1 MAQDAPSSPA
11 YKTHTTFTHKL
22 LLTALVVILLAV
34 LYIVIKLAFQVL
46 LVFFAAVL
54 FGILLHGLSSWL
66 HRKTR
71 IAYSWALGLVC
82 LLIVGIAVGGFLAL
96 GPSLSEQ
103 TQELQQ
109 KLPDVLQKLEA
120 KVKTLPMGEQ
130 MIKQLP
136 TQEELMNSKGASFKN
151 AIALFSSSLG
161 ALANILIVLVI
172 GIYLASS
179 PQESASGV
187 VRLVPKVHRPRA
199 REVVHVLRFTL
210 WGWLKG
216 TLLAMLVIGTL
227 TSIGLMIIGV
237 PLALLL
243 GVFAGLLEFVPNIG
257 PFIASAP
264 AILLA
269 LVEDPNKALTVVIFF
284 IAIQS
289 LEGYVLTPLV
299 QKHIIDLPPVLTI
312 MGQVLMGIIAGPWGL
327 LLAVPMV
334 AVIMVLVK
342 MLYIEDVL
350 EDRSIEVKG
359 EEDAIAQEEHRPT
372 PPEEQE

>member
-1 MAQDAPSSPA
+1 MLQNAPTSPSGKA
-11 YKTHTTFTHKL
+11 PVSFIHKL
-22 LLTALVVILLAV
+22 LLTALVVILLVV
-34 LYIVIKLAFQVL
+34 LHTVMKMAFHVL

-71 IAYSWALGLVC
+71 MHYHWALGLVC
-82 LLIVGIAVGGFLAL
+82 LLIVGLAVGAFMAL
-96 GPSLSEQ
+96 GPSLAEQ
-103 TQELQQ
+103 GQELRQ

-120 KVKTLPMGEQ
+120 KVKTLPMGDQ
-130 MIKQLP
+130 IIKQLP
-136 TQEELMNSKGASFKN
+136 TQDELMNSKGASKKN

-161 ALANILIVLVI
+161 ALANVLIVLVI

-179 PQESASGV
+179 PQESASGI
-187 VRLVPKVHRPRA
+187 VRLVPKAHRPRA

-216 TLLAMLVIGTL
+216 TLLAMVAIGTL
-227 TSIGLMIIGV
+227 TSIGLSIIGV

-243 GVFAGLLEFVPNIG
+243 GVFAGLLEFIPNIG

-269 LVEDPNKALTVVIFF
+269 LVEDPNKALTVIIFF
-284 IAIQS
+284 IAVQS

-299 QKHIIDLPPVLTI
+299 QKRIIDLPPVLTI

-342 MLYIEDVL
+342 MLYIEDTL
-350 EDRSIEVKG
+350 GDRSIEVKG

-372 PPEEQE
+372 PPEEEE

>member
-1 MAQDAPSSPA
+1 MNQGPSSAPA
-11 YKTHTTFTHKL
+11 GQASFSFTHKL
-22 LLTALVVILLAV
+22 LLTALVVILLV
-34 LYIVIKLAFQVL
+34 VVYTVVKLAFQVL
-46 LVFFAAVL
+46 LVFFAAIL
-54 FGILLHGLSSWL
+54 FGVLLHGLSSWL

-71 IAYSWALGLVC
+71 LPYSWALGLVC
-82 LLIVGIAVGGFLAL
+82 LLMAGLVVTAFLTL

-103 TQELQQ
+103 AVELRED
-109 KLPDVLQKLEA
+109 LPVVLQKLEE
-120 KVKTLPMGEQ
+120 KIKSLPLGDQ
-130 MIKQLP
+130 IIQQLP
-136 TQEELMNSKGASFKN
+136 TQQEMMGSKGTSFKN

-179 PQESASGV
+179 PQEAASGI
-187 VRLVPKVHRPRA
+187 VRLVPKASRPRA

-216 TLLAMLVIGTL
+216 TLLAMLIIGTL

-237 PLALLL
+237 PMPLLL
-243 GVFAGLLEFVPNIG
+243 GVFAGLLEFVPNLG
-257 PFIASAP
+257 PFIAAAP

-269 LVEDPNKALTVVIFF
+269 LVDDPNKALTVVIFF
-284 IAIQS
+284 IALQS

-299 QKHIIDLPPVLTI
+299 QKRIIDLPPVLTI

-327 LLAVPMV
+327 LLAVPVV
-334 AVIMVLVK
+334 AVITVLVK

-350 EDRSIEVKG
+350 GDQGVEVKG
-359 EEDAIAQEEHRPT
+359 EEEAIEKEEKSPT

>member
-1 MAQDAPSSPA
+1 MAQDALSSPA
-11 YKTHTTFTHKL
+11 QKTHSTFTHKL
-22 LLTALVVILLAV
+22 LLTALVVILLAI
-34 LYIVIKLAFQVL
+34 LYTVIKMAFQVL

-66 HRKTR
+66 HRRTR

-96 GPSLSEQ
+96 GPSLSAQ
-103 TQELQQ
+103 SQELQQ
-109 KLPDVLQKLEA
+109 KLPQVLQQLEA

-136 TQEELMNSKGASFKN
+136 TQEELMKSKGTSFKN

-161 ALANILIVLVI
+161 ALANVLIVLVI

-179 PQESASGV
+179 PQESANGI
-187 VRLVPKVHRPRA
+187 VRLVPKARRPRA

-216 TLLAMLVIGTL
+216 TLLAMVVIGTL
-227 TSIGLMIIGV
+227 TSIGLSIIGL

-312 MGQVLMGIIAGPWGL
+312 MGQVLMGLIAGPWGL

-359 EEDAIAQEEHRPT
+359 EEDAIAQEEQRPT
-372 PPEEQE
+372 PPEEEE